1 MSSMLTSLK
10 PTSGFARNVRTLMTG
25 TVIAQ
30 AIPIAVSPVLTRLYT
45 PDDFG
50 ALTLFVSIFAILSA
64 ISTLRYELTI
74 VQPDRDEDAAALLAL
89 SLTISASLGIALMIL
104 TIVLGDRLVSWL
116 GIAGGAW
123 IYFIPIC
130 VFVGGAIQAI
140 GYWHSRHQ
148 RFQRLSYGKITQGIS
163 TSAIQCATGF
173 VALGPG
179 LIIGYV
185 GGLCISL
192 YALCRGVW
200 KSEKAVLGKLS
211 LGVMLREAHIYRNYP
226 KYSVFGAFADNVSLQ
241 MPIFMLTKFFDA
253 HATGI
258 FGLTFR
264 ILNLPMTLV
273 ASSLSQVLYQK
284 LAVMQHSEP
293 DAVQGLLVKIF
304 ILLLGAMVPVIGIVV
319 LFGEPLFAFVFGE
332 PWRAAGSMAS
342 ILVIAVTIRFAVN
355 PLSAVLALNQN
366 VRLGVL
372 WQTIYLITITTTLYA
387 FRGEPLDLFLK
398 VFVAHEVLLYS
409 LYFYFILQGAKLG
422 KSD

>member
-1 MSSMLTSLK
+1 
-10 PTSGFARNVRTLMTG
+10 MTG

-30 AIPIAVSPVLTRLYT
+30 TIPIAVSPLLTRMYT
-45 PDDFG
+45 PEDFG
-50 ALTLFVSIFAILSA
+50 ALSLFVSIFAILSA
-64 ISTLRYELTI
+64 ISTFRYELTI
-74 VQPDRDEDAAALLAL
+74 VQAGRDEDAAALLAL
-89 SLTISASLGIALMIL
+89 SLAISASLGVVLMIL
-104 TIVLGDRLVSWL
+104 TIVFGDRLVAWL

-130 VFVGGAIQAI
+130 VFVGGAIQAM

-148 RFQRLSYGKITQGIS
+148 RFQRLSQSKITQGIS
-163 TSAIQCATGF
+163 TAAIQCGTGV
-173 VALGPG
+173 VAFGPG

-185 GGLCISL
+185 GGLCVSL
-192 YALCRGVW
+192 YTLCRGVW
-200 KSEKAVLGKLS
+200 KSEKVVLGNLS
-211 LGVMLREAHIYRNYP
+211 LVAVRREAHTYSNYP

-258 FGLTFR
+258 FGFTFR

-273 ASSLSQVLYQK
+273 AYSLSQVLYPK
-284 LAVMQHSEP
+284 LAAMQHSNP

-304 ILLLGAMVPVIGIVV
+304 MLLLGAMVPVIGIVV
-319 LFGEPLFAFVFGE
+319 LFGEPLFAFFFGE

-372 WQTIYLITITTTLYA
+372 WQAIYLITITATLYV
-387 FRGEPLDLFLK
+387 FRNEPLDSFLK
-398 VFVAHEVLLYS
+398 IFVAHEVLLYS
-409 LYFYFILQGAKLG
+409 IYFFLILKGAKRG
-422 KSD
+422 MRD